1 MKGYEDL
8 CAGLMVLAAVLLGGY
23 FYLHSEVFEQK
34 KALHQAVV
42 QDKMIA
48 ENKVK
53 SEKTIFERASKRTE
67 LEE

>member
-23 FYLHSEVFEQK
+23 FYLNSQVFEQK
-34 KALHQAVV
+34 KALHQTVV
-42 QDKMIA
+42 QGKMIA

-53 SEKTIFERASKRTE
+53 SEKTIFEVASKRTE
-67 LEE
+67 